1 MNVIFRPVTHRID
14 SSRRLSQRI
23 DRISSLMA
31 TQRGL
36 LLLIG
41 TATVAL
47 SLIAHAVVIVL
58 LVTQADLSNALYWL
72 CLPAALF
79 HVGVLA
85 GFTGIML
92 ATPLGQGYKDK

>member
-1 MNVIFRPVTHRID
+1 MIFRPLTHRLD
-14 SSRRLSQRI
+14 SSRRLSRRI

-41 TATVAL
+41 TAIVLL
-47 SLIAHAVVIVL
+47 SLVAHAVILVL
-58 LVTQADLSNALYWL
+58 LVTHYDLSSALYWL

-79 HVGVLA
+79 HVGVLT
-85 GFTGIML
+85 GFIGIML

>member
-1 MNVIFRPVTHRID
+1 MIFRPLTHRID
-14 SSRRLSQRI
+14 SSRRLSRRI

-41 TATVAL
+41 TAIVAL
-47 SLIAHAVVIVL
+47 SLVAHMAVIVV
-58 LVTQADLSNALYWL
+58 LVAHYEFSSALYWL

>member
-1 MNVIFRPVTHRID
+1 MIFRPLTNRLD
-14 SSRRLSQRI
+14 KSRRVSRRI

-41 TATVAL
+41 TAIVL
-47 SLIAHAVVIVL
+47 VSLIAHAVVLIL
-58 LVTQADLSNALYWL
+58 LVTHYDLSGGLYWL
-72 CLPAALF
+72 CLPAALL
-79 HVGVLA
+79 HAGVLT

>member
-1 MNVIFRPVTHRID
+1 MIFRPLTRGID

-31 TQRGL
+31 SQRGL

-41 TATVAL
+41 TAIVAL
-47 SLIAHAVVIVL
+47 SLVVHGVVIVL
-58 LVTQADLSNALYWL
+58 LVTHYALSSGLYWL